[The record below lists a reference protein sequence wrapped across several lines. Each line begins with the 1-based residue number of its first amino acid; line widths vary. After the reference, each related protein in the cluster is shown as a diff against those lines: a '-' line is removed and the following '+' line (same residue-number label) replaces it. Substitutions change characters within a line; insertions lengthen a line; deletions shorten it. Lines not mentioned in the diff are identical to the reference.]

1 MRHKICLFVLALLTL
16 HSGKALGDE
25 NHLKP
30 TVAMQQP
37 KEKVVTGVVSDDMG
51 PVAGATVRIKG
62 TTTGV
67 VTNMDGEF
75 TLKVPVGS
83 TISVTF
89 IGYQER
95 EVVYKGEA
103 KLTIHLSEDVTTLDE
118 VQVIAYGTT
127 KKVTITGALSS
138 VKSDEILKAPTGSI
152 TNALTGKVTGLASVQ
167 SSGQPGADDATLY
180 VRGVGSL
187 STGLSSPLVLVTR

>member
-1 MRHKICLFVLALLTL
+1 MRHKICMFVLALLVL
-16 HSGKALGDE
+16 HSGKAIGGDTR
-25 NHLKP
+25 LRP
-30 TVAMQQP
+30 TVAVQQS

-83 TISVTF
+83 TVLVSF
-89 IGYQER
+89 IGYKDR
-95 EVVYKGEA
+95 EIVYKGES
-103 KLTIHLSEDVTTLDE
+103 KLDIRLNENVTNLDE
-118 VQVIAYGTT
+118 VQIIAYGTT

-138 VKSDEILKAPTGSI
+138 VKSD
-152 TNALTGKVTGLASVQ
+152 
-167 SSGQPGADDATLY
+167 D
-180 VRGVGSL
+180 
-187 STGLSSPLVLVTR
+187 